1 MFNFDRSMTL
11 TASNIDLNLD
21 TASEYLSAKYEILT
35 HEGPSTEAGDG
46 ARGMGLLGGCPLWW
60 GLRHY
65 G

>member
-1 MFNFDRSMTL
+1 MTL

-46 ARGMGLLGGCPLWW
+46 ARGMGLLGGGVLC
-60 GLRHY
+60 G
-65 G
+65 GV